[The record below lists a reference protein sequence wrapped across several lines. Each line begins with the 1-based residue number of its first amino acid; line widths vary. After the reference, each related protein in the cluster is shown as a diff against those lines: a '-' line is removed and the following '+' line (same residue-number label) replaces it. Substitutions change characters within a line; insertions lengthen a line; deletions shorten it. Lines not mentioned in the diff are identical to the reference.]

1 MIPEPVFFM
10 LLTLFVCILIGA
22 PIGFALVLSTL
33 PPVIMDPRL
42 TEILLALRLY
52 KTLDSFV
59 LLAVPFFLLAGNLM
73 NASGVT
79 NRLIDLAQ
87 SLVGHLKGGLGHVN
101 VVVSMLFAGV
111 SGSSTADTAGVGSV
125 LIPAM
130 QKSGYRSACAVAVT
144 AASSVMGSIIPP
156 SITLVIWGAV
166 TNTSVAQLFAAGLI
180 PGLLIGFVQ
189 FCFVFYRSHHDGM
202 QPGPRSDW
210 FTRGKNLFCAGPAL
224 LLPLMI
230 LAGVTFG
237 LVTPTEASILAVV
250 YAIILG
256 YKELSFKGLVH
267 EFVSSSKLVSLSL
280 FCLGA
285 AGFFG
290 WLLAYYGIPGMLA
303 DATKDASSGIALLFA
318 VVAVCLVLGL
328 FLDSLIIIVIIG
340 PLFLPAMVAAGVDP
354 VHYGIV
360 ACVSL
365 SMGLIT
371 PPYGLCLLLAS
382 ALGKIEVHEA
392 LLETGQIFLL
402 MLLVLCLVIFLPWL
416 TVAPAQ
422 LIL

>member
-1 MIPEPVFFM
+1 
-10 LLTLFVCILIGA
+10 
-22 PIGFALVLSTL
+22 
-33 PPVIMDPRL
+33 
-42 TEILLALRLY
+42 
-52 KTLDSFV
+52 
-59 LLAVPFFLLAGNLM
+59 
-73 NASGVT
+73 
-79 NRLIDLAQ
+79 
-87 SLVGHLKGGLGHVN
+87 
-101 VVVSMLFAGV
+101 
-111 SGSSTADTAGVGSV
+111 
-125 LIPAM
+125 
-130 QKSGYRSACAVAVT
+130 
-144 AASSVMGSIIPP
+144 MGSIIPP

-202 QPGPRSDW
+202 QPGLRSDW
-210 FTRGKNLFCAGPAL
+210 LTRGKNLFCAGLAL

-256 YKELSFKGLVH
+256 HKQLSFKGLVH

-340 PLFLPAMVAAGVDP
+340 
-354 VHYGIV
+354 
-360 ACVSL
+360 CVSL

-416 TVAPAQ
+416 TVALAQ